1 MQREYDVIVAGA
13 GIVGAA
19 IAYGLAGYDKRVLML
34 DGADTDYRAAKAN
47 FGLVWVQGKGYRYPE
62 YHRLSAAAA
71 DAWPEF
77 AAGLEAE
84 TGISLDYQ
92 TGAGLKFCLSDD
104 ELSARAKMP
113 DAWAAETPELA
124 PSVRILDRSE
134 LARRYPTIRLG
145 PDVVGASLG
154 EQDGQANPLRLLAA
168 LQAAFQRRGGM
179 VRNGHPV
186 TSIKPLA
193 GGGFEVKTSEQTA
206 RAERVVIAAGLGSVA
221 LGRMIGLDVPL
232 HPERG
237 QILVT
242 ERLAPVLPVP
252 ASGLR
257 QTGEGTVM
265 IGVTQEDVGYDL
277 STTSAAAVRMTR
289 KALRILPELGK
300 ARLVRQWSCLR
311 VMTPDGYPVYAS
323 SPMYPGAEI
332 ATCHSGVTLAS
343 FHAGPYAQALASGRH
358 LQTLNAFPLERFNV
372 SKNLSPQHTTA
383 DAHH

>member
-104 ELSARAKMP
+104 ELSARAKML

-186 TSIKPLA
+186 TSID
-193 GGGFEVKTSEQTA
+193 Q
-206 RAERVVIAAGLGSVA
+206 A
-221 LGRMIGLDVPL
+221 LGR
-232 HPERG
+232 R
-237 QILVT
+237 
-242 ERLAPVLPVP
+242 RL
-252 ASGLR
+252 
-257 QTGEGTVM
+257 
-265 IGVTQEDVGYDL
+265 
-277 STTSAAAVRMTR
+277 
-289 KALRILPELGK
+289 
-300 ARLVRQWSCLR
+300 
-311 VMTPDGYPVYAS
+311 
-323 SPMYPGAEI
+323 
-332 ATCHSGVTLAS
+332 
-343 FHAGPYAQALASGRH
+343 
-358 LQTLNAFPLERFNV
+358 
-372 SKNLSPQHTTA
+372 
-383 DAHH
+383 